1 MTPDPDP
8 FLHPQYLW
16 LLAGVPILMLFWGA
30 GLWHHRRMRRR
41 FGDLTNLEEI
51 SRISWAWHGWLR
63 GGLFAV
69 TLVSMIVGLARPQ
82 LLSRDVRPVP
92 TATDVVF
99 MLDTSP
105 SMFARDMDPNR
116 LGRAEHIIQQF
127 ILRKLPD
134 DRYALVGFNYNG
146 AILSYLTREPQTILV
161 YFDYLNR
168 TTEPGVG
175 TNMGAA
181 LVSALRVIDADERI
195 TPENRSRR
203 RVLALI
209 SDGDDTIGQWEDPIT
224 DIVRR
229 QLKLY
234 TFGLGTA
241 TGAAF
246 PVELSPRGEVVRYA
260 ISASGE
266 RLRSKAEATTLREF
280 ARRTNARFFRGED
293 ERQVDAAIEEILSR
307 GRPVAGYQS
316 SPVRRDLYFYFFA
329 AAFVCMLAAAF
340 L

>member
-30 GLWHHRRMRRR
+30 GLWHHWRMRRR
-41 FGDLTNLEEI
+41 FGDLTNLEET

-69 TLVSMIVGLARPQ
+69 SLVSMIVGLARPQ

-246 PVELSPRGEVVRYA
+246 PLELSPRGEVVRYA

>member
-1 MTPDPDP
+1 MSFVDAR
-8 FLHPQYLW
+8 YLW
-16 LLAGVPILMLFWGA
+16 LLVGVPVLMLFWGA
-30 GLWHHRRMRRR
+30 GLWHHRRMRGR

-51 SRISWAWHGWLR
+51 SRISWAGHDWLR
-63 GGLFAV
+63 GGLFAAS
-69 TLVSMIVGLARPQ
+69 LVCMIVGLARPQ
-82 LLSRDVRPVP
+82 LLTRDVRPVP
-92 TATDVVF
+92 QATDVIF

-105 SMFARDMDPNR
+105 SMFARDMDPHR
-116 LGRAEHIIQQF
+116 LGRAQQIIQQF

-146 AILSYLTREPQTILV
+146 VILSYLTREPQTILV

-168 TTEPGVG
+168 TTEPGIG

-181 LVSALRVIDADERI
+181 LLSALRVIDADEQ
-195 TPENRSRR
+195 TAPANRSRR
-203 RVLALI
+203 RILVLI
-209 SDGDDTIGQWEDPIT
+209 SDGDDTIGQWKDPIN
-224 DIVRR
+224 DVVRR

-246 PVELSPRGEVVRYA
+246 PLELSTRGEIVRYA
-260 ISASGE
+260 VSATGE
-266 RLRSKAEATTLREF
+266 RLTSKAEATTLQEL
-280 ARRTNARFFRGED
+280 ARVTSARFVRGED
-293 ERQVDAAIEEILSR
+293 GRQVEAAIEEILSS

-316 SPVRRDLYFYFFA
+316 NPIRRDLYFYFFA
-329 AAFVCMLAAAF
+329 AAFVCMLAGAF